1 MSQETAPSGPGEGS
15 PWSVVVQV
23 VSKINV
29 QVFLFALAI
38 VVVVGLVGERIP
50 APFQVLTY
58 LVVLLA
64 LGIYVFQVAMPVI
77 VERRKQRSQDK
88 AGSIAPPAEAKLSAE
103 PSKPDQGKVEASDH
117 SAAAS
122 GHSAA
127 AAGGSIASTGNRG
140 GRARHSRPKSE
151 G

>member
-1 MSQETAPSGPGEGS
+1 MSQETAPSGSGEGS
-15 PWSVVVQV
+15 PWSVVAQV
-23 VSKINV
+23 VAKINV
-29 QVFLFALAI
+29 QVFLFAIAI

-50 APFQVLTY
+50 SPFQVLTY

-77 VERRKQRSQDK
+77 VEHRKHRNQKKPGPAASS
-88 AGSIAPPAEAKLSAE
+88 AEEEVPAEL
-103 PSKPDQGKVEASDH
+103 PQPHQRQVEASDH

-122 GHSAA
+122 DHSAA
-127 AAGGSIASTGNRG
+127 AAGGSIASSGDSR
-140 GRARHSRPKSE
+140 GRARPSPPKSK

>member
-1 MSQETAPSGPGEGS
+1 MSQETAPSGSGEGS
-15 PWSVVVQV
+15 PWSVVAQV
-23 VSKINV
+23 VAKINV
-29 QVFLFALAI
+29 QVFLFAIAI

-50 APFQVLTY
+50 SPFQVLTY

-77 VERRKQRSQDK
+77 VEHRKHRNPKKPGPAASS
-88 AGSIAPPAEAKLSAE
+88 AEEEVPAEL
-103 PSKPDQGKVEASDH
+103 PQPDQRQVEASDH

-122 GHSAA
+122 DHSAA
-127 AAGGSIASTGNRG
+127 AAGGSIASSSDSR
-140 GRARHSRPKSE
+140 GRARQSPPKSK